1 VNSVPALAPE
11 YDAPEILGLSI
22 LAHLVYSGSDQ
33 GPLRALMSE
42 RLSEDPTA
50 AGVLMD
56 ASMLLQLT
64 GQGEAGLSVQASAL
78 EFRRVYKR
86 LYGQA
91 NGLRLLVIMVAG
103 DFMANTPF
111 DFLLEGSDIQAH
123 LVYADAEGRLPETV
137 PDHDVAFVAVGESE
151 PNLPVL
157 QGLKTSLANWPRPV
171 FNADVAAI
179 ADLTR
184 DGVSASFADCPSVVA
199 PPTARID
206 RAGLAR
212 LAAGDLQLAPV
223 FGQAVEWPVI
233 VRPIGSHAGGGLV
246 KIDRPAEFSA
256 YLEAQLEPE
265 FFLSPFVDY
274 RSPDGQFRKQRVA
287 FIDGKPFISHLAIS
301 PHWMVHYLSAGMAE
315 SAEKRAEEAEFM
327 AGFDTGFA
335 TRQAEAIQALTTRI
349 GLDYF
354 AIDCAEL
361 ADGRLLLFEA
371 DVAMI
376 VHDLDDSVRFAY
388 KKPAMR
394 KLFDAFQA
402 ALAKRVG
409 GGAGQGTQSA
419 A

>member
-1 VNSVPALAPE
+1 MTSVPALAPDME
-11 YDAPEILGLSI
+11 APEILGLST

-33 GPLRALMSE
+33 GPLRNLMSE
-42 RLSEDPTA
+42 RLSADPTD

-64 GQGEAGLSVQASAL
+64 GQGEAGLQVQASAL
-78 EFRRVYKR
+78 EFRRIYKR
-86 LYGQA
+86 LYAQA

-123 LVYADAEGRLPETV
+123 LVYADPEGRLPETV

-157 QGLKTSLANWPRPV
+157 QGLKAALADWPRPV

-179 ADLTR
+179 AALTR
-184 DGVSASFADCPSVVA
+184 DGVSSAFADCASVVA

-206 RAGLAR
+206 RSGLAR
-212 LAAGDLQLAPV
+212 LAAGDLQLSAV
-223 FGQAVEWPVI
+223 FGSAVDWPVI
-233 VRPIGSHAGGGLV
+233 VRPIDSHAGGGLV
-246 KIDRPAEFSA
+246 KIDRAAELSA
-256 YLEAQLEPE
+256 YLEAQGEPE

-274 RSPDGQFRKQRVA
+274 ASPDGQFRKARVA

-315 SAEKRAEEAEFM
+315 SPEKRAEEAEFM
-327 AGFDTGFA
+327 AGFDAGFA
-335 TRQAEAIQALTTRI
+335 ARQAEAVKALTSRI

-402 ALAKRVG
+402 ALGRRMG
-409 GGAGQGTQSA
+409 DGAGRGAQSA

>member
-1 VNSVPALAPE
+1 MISVPALAPDME
-11 YDAPEILGLSI
+11 APEILGLST

-33 GPLRALMSE
+33 GPLRNLMSE
-42 RLSEDPTA
+42 RLSADPTD

-86 LYGQA
+86 CYGQA
-91 NGLRLLVIMVAG
+91 DGLRLLVIMVAG

-157 QGLKTSLANWPRPV
+157 QGLKAALANWPRPV

-179 ADLTR
+179 AGLTR
-184 DGVSASFADCPSVVA
+184 DGVSAAFADCAEVVA

-206 RAGLAR
+206 RIGLAR
-212 LAAGDLQLAPV
+212 LAAGDLQLSVV
-223 FGQAVEWPVI
+223 FGSTVDWPVI
-233 VRPIGSHAGGGLV
+233 VRPIDSHAGGGLV
-246 KIDRPAEFSA
+246 KIDRPAELSA
-256 YLEAQLEPE
+256 YLEAQGEPE

-274 RSPDGQFRKQRVA
+274 VSPDGQFRKARVA
-287 FIDGKPFISHLAIS
+287 FIDGRPFISHLAIS

-327 AGFDTGFA
+327 AGFDAGFA
-335 TRQAEAIQALTTRI
+335 ARQAEAVKALTSRI

-376 VHDLDDSVRFAY
+376 VHDLDDSIRFAY

-402 ALAKRVG
+402 ALGRRMG
-409 GGAGQGTQSA
+409 DGAGRGAQSA